1 MDEKTLETQQVADE
15 QLGDVVGGMRDNASL
30 EARTREAIAADDEG
44 EDAGLSP
51 IFRCPKCGRSLR
63 FCICPR

>member
-1 MDEKTLETQQVADE
+1 MEEKITGLTDEELDAVA
-15 QLGDVVGGMRDNASL
+15 GGRRDNANL
-30 EARTREAIAADDEG
+30 EVPVHEVVDADDEG